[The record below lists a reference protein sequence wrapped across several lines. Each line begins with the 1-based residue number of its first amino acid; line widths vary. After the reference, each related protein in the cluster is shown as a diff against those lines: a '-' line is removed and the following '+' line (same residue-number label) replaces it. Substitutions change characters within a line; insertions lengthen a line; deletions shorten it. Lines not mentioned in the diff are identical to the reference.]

1 MNSRKLFCNQLSA
14 EFLVISTFG
23 VLIAETVSRLTYISI
38 IRIVCIHMYGF
49 QEIFLTFSTLFLWFL
64 LRLLL
69 QFKMFMRSLIF
80 NSYENLS
87 HDYILYIFI
96 NDKYSISNA
105 FFPTSVTVYTYV
117 RMYML
122 PMQIMFWG
130 RAIGIFLKK
139 QTHTWN
145 QLLTYFLSFFVL
157 FHIASCDGSNLTS
170 FTPFKW
176 CCHKGF

>member
-1 MNSRKLFCNQLSA
+1 
-14 EFLVISTFG
+14 
-23 VLIAETVSRLTYISI
+23 
-38 IRIVCIHMYGF
+38 
-49 QEIFLTFSTLFLWFL
+49 
-64 LRLLL
+64 
-69 QFKMFMRSLIF
+69 MFMRSLIF

-145 QLLTYFLSFFVL
+145 
-157 FHIASCDGSNLTS
+157 
-170 FTPFKW
+170 
-176 CCHKGF
+176 